1 LDQQLIISSPKIW
14 SDFYFYNNS
23 LAAEGGSPFPSLF
36 IAQEYTLLQSIS
48 ATD

>member
-1 LDQQLIISSPKIW
+1 LDQQLIISSPKIL
-14 SDFYFYNNS
+14 SDFYNNS